1 MRSLFDTYKREIEQY
16 CNDNGLDF
24 SKMKGMGR
32 CWGKDHLFIQY
43 VDPSEGKMGLLD
55 ETPAPVVLI
64 MKIVNGKPEFEQTQY
79 TQVYLNRN

>member
-24 SKMKGMGR
+24 SKTNGMGL

-43 VDPSEGKMGLLD
+43 VDPSKRIMGLLD

-64 MKIVNGKPEFEQTQY
+64 MRIADGKPEFEQTQY
-79 TQVYLNRN
+79 TQVTLNRN